1 MAAEILLSSEQFV
14 KSVTSISDNVAGK
27 YLLPSLREAQ
37 EVGLRGIVG
46 DILLAK
52 LKAEAAAGTLSG
64 IYKDAVDRAQYYLA
78 YTTIVE
84 LTSKVT
90 YKINNFG
97 VSKSNDEKLDVVGVE
112 ELGLAQA
119 YWQSKADSACL
130 DYQHWLLQ
138 NRAQLPELTAS
149 ACDRIGANLRSA
161 ATCGIFL
168 GGARGKI
175 IRNYGKKGCRR

>member
-1 MAAEILLSSEQFV
+1 MVEEILLSSEQFV

-46 DILLAK
+46 DALLEK
-52 LKAEAAAGTLSG
+52 LKALAAAGTLSG
-64 IYKDAVDRAQYYLA
+64 IYKDTVDRAQYYLA

-97 VSKSNDEKLDVVGVE
+97 VSKSKDENLDVVDTE
-112 ELGLAQA
+112 DLGLAQA

-130 DYQHWLLQ
+130 NFQNWLLQ
-138 NRAQLPELTAS
+138 NRAQLPELTKN
-149 ACDRIGANLRSA
+149 ACDRIGANLLSA

-168 GGARGKI
+168 GGARGKMSSPA
-175 IRNYGKKGCRR
+175 KCTRR

>member
-1 MAAEILLSSEQFV
+1 M

-46 DILLAK
+46 DVLLEK
-52 LKAEAAAGTLSG
+52 LKALAAAGTLSG
-64 IYKDAVDRAQYYLA
+64 IYKDTVDRAQYYLA

-97 VSKSNDEKLDVVGVE
+97 VSKSRDENLDIVGAE
-112 ELGLAQA
+112 ELGHAQF

-130 DYQHWLLQ
+130 DFQHWLLQ
-138 NRAQLPELTAS
+138 NHSQLPELTKC
-149 ACDRIGANLRSA
+149 ACDRIASNLRSA

-168 GGARGKI
+168 GGARGKV
-175 IRNYGKKGCRR
+175 IRNPKNGGCRR